1 MNIVSNFGQYYYQW
15 FFFLIWIT
23 TNITNTNNIIQLIST
38 NNTTTTNVITTLKTP
53 ISLTIDG
60 NQKKIPTNYN
70 QIFTK
75 YNVNNILIS
84 VT

>member
-1 MNIVSNFGQYYYQW
+1 MVLEK
-15 FFFLIWIT
+15 FFFPLLKQIDINTANQLLTYIIIIT

-60 NQKKIPTNYN
+60 NQKKKIPTNYN
-70 QIFTK
+70 
-75 YNVNNILIS
+75 
-84 VT
+84 